1 VQNTDTLGNT
11 GRPIASAE
19 EKQRRKQNRAKFLDR
34 IRGSLGTVRE
44 QMAFSPT
51 EAALICGKSVAWGY
65 RRVYD
70 GSFRVTN
77 ERGRLMIPR
86 FEIEKFLARA
96 DKYSPQPRK
105 GGEGDGNSQ
114 K

>member
-19 EKQRRKQNRAKFLDR
+19 EKQRRKETRAKFLDR
-34 IRGSLGTVRE
+34 IRDSLGTVRE

-51 EAALICGKSVAWGY
+51 EAGLVCGKSATWAY
-65 RRVYD
+65 RAIYRGD
-70 GSFRVTN
+70 FRCTN
-77 ERGRLMIPR
+77 SGGRLMIPR
-86 FEIEKFLARA
+86 FEIEKFMARA
-96 DKYSPQPRK
+96 DRYDPEPRK
-105 GGEGDGNSQ
+105 GGEGDGNSR